1 MSGIYKVVDAD
12 GNVKFT
18 DVPSAADKVQ
28 RSRQGVGANDRED
41 ERRPYDPKV
50 AEQLIREAQKRIPK
64 FVDYLNYLEYLRH
77 NNPMA
82 LDRALQKLKQ
92 EDLEA
97 WLKLQKHPQFRPL
110 HQTALGLSAAEK
122 NITAGL
128 GLATGKFTGS
138 LEKWMETSVRDLM
151 KRDRWGEYADVLG
164 GKATTLPGPKPTT
177 YSTSRLG
184 QYLKG
189 EDARLSKATAAA
201 AKEAQLA
208 QAGLRAARG
217 GAITRVG
224 GTGLDFL
231 IAAADPNVATSVGT
245 VALKERARKLYERG
259 VIGEEQWAE
268 AQQLLAAG
276 KHVEMKQL
284 MDAAVSTYVRG
295 R

>member
-1 MSGIYKVVDAD
+1 MSGVYKIVDAD

-18 DVPSAADKVQ
+18 DVPSAGDRVQ
-28 RSRQGVGANDRED
+28 RSRRGAGTNDREG

-82 LDRALQKLKQ
+82 LERALQKLKE

-110 HQTALGLSAAEK
+110 HQTALGINAAEK

-138 LEKWMETSVRDLM
+138 LEKWMETSLKDMM

-164 GKATTLPGPKPTT
+164 SKATTLPGPKPTA
-177 YSTSRLG
+177 YSRSRLG
-184 QYLKG
+184 QYMKG
-189 EDARLSKATAAA
+189 EDARLVKAAA
-201 AKEAQLA
+201 AATKEAELA
-208 QAGLRAARG
+208 QAGLRAAKGTAVVRTVG
-217 GAITRVG
+217 PIVDLGLAALNPETAVASATFLMARRIELITRRNPNMS
-224 GTGLDFL
+224 LDTPAYEEARRLLSSGRYGELDKFL
-231 IAAADPNVATSVGT
+231 
-245 VALKERARKLYERG
+245 KQYE
-259 VIGEEQWAE
+259 
-268 AQQLLAAG
+268 
-276 KHVEMKQL
+276 
-284 MDAAVSTYVRG
+284 
-295 R
+295 